1 MDLETVVKAAREDEV
16 IRSLLKLDPFE
27 IFFAN
32 SAPQHFDKEQF
43 NSFFSLEVAPFIRDA
58 IDPSSDL
65 LLKLPSL
72 GCASC
77 KTGAFGVA
85 ALIVAASAAGLGSL
99 SVASTAVVQLA
110 AFAGVGTTTAL
121 AFIVSLGATVAGGI
135 ANVVNAI
142 CDWMGACP

>member
-16 IRSLLKLDPFE
+16 IRTLLKIDPFE

-32 SAPQHFDKEQF
+32 SGPHQFDQEQF
-43 NSFFSLEVAPFIRDA
+43 NAFFSSEVAPFIIDA
-58 IDPSSDL
+58 IDPSSDPL
-65 LLKLPSL
+65 MKFPSF

-77 KTGAFGVA
+77 KTGAFSVA

-110 AFAGVGTTTAL
+110 VFAGVGTTTAL

-135 ANVVNAI
+135 ASVVNAI

>member
-1 MDLETVVKAAREDEV
+1 MDLENVVRAAREDEA
-16 IRSLLKLDPFE
+16 IRSLLKRDPFE
-27 IFFAN
+27 IFFADRE
-32 SAPQHFDKEQF
+32 SQHFDKEQF
-43 NSFFSLEVAPFIRDA
+43 NSFFSSEVAPFIIDA
-58 IDPSSDL
+58 IDPSTNLS
-65 LLKLPSL
+65 LKLPSL

-99 SVASTAVVQLA
+99 TVASTAVVQLA

-142 CDWMGACP
+142 CGWMGACP